1 MDPKSIRVRI
11 YGSEY
16 PLRADD
22 ENLTRKAANLIDT
35 MMMDI
40 HGRVPDQP
48 PVTLAVLSAL
58 NVTESLFHEQ
68 QDKIHVTEKVEK
80 EIRAIAQILDKALGS
95 ASQT

>member
-1 MDPKSIRVRI
+1 MESKSIRVRI

-16 PLRADD
+16 PLKADD

-40 HGRVPDQP
+40 HGKIPDQP

-58 NVTESLFHEQ
+58 NVTESLFQEQ
-68 QDKIHVTEKVEK
+68 EEKVRSAQKIEK
-80 EIRAIAQILDKALGS
+80 EIRTVTQILDKALGS
-95 ASQT
+95 S

>member
-1 MDPKSIRVRI
+1 MDSKSIRVRI

-16 PLRADD
+16 PLKADD

-40 HGRVPDQP
+40 HSKIPDQP

-58 NVTESLFHEQ
+58 NVTESLFQEQ
-68 QDKIHVTEKVEK
+68 EEKVRASQKVEK
-80 EIRAIAQILDKALGS
+80 EIRSVAHILDKALGPS
-95 ASQT
+95 

>member
-1 MDPKSIRVRI
+1 MESKSIRVRI

-16 PLRADD
+16 PLKADD

-40 HGRVPDQP
+40 HGKIPDQP

-58 NVTESLFHEQ
+58 NVTESLFQEQ
-68 QDKIHVTEKVEK
+68 EEKIRSSQKIEK
-80 EIRAIAQILDKALGS
+80 EIRTVAQILDKALGS
-95 ASQT
+95 S